1 MIASPLLLLGLAGMA
16 ALGLG
21 DMMMGFRVG
30 FTTFLA
36 TPAAVWAL
44 LVGLCYAGLC
54 VCTTFI
60 FLDRRENTFC
70 MPMHCGSSMLSGF
83 TATAVLANFFN
94 QNSASTAQTVSAAF
108 IVIALGFLSPL
119 HHFSRVLAKL
129 KIALASLRPGVDSS
143 HRSVLP

>member
-44 LVGLCYAGLC
+44 LVGLFYAGLC
-54 VCTTFI
+54 ICTTFI

-70 MPMHCGSSMLSGF
+70 VPMHCGSSMLSGF
-83 TATAVLANFFN
+83 TATYALTFFFN
-94 QNSASTAQTVSAAF
+94 QRPPSGPQLFSSGL
-108 IVIALGFLSPL
+108 IVIALGLLSPL
-119 HHFSRVLAKL
+119 HHF
-129 KIALASLRPGVDSS
+129 
-143 HRSVLP
+143 